1 MITGPGKDRVRALRY
16 GDMALSIPFVAAA
29 GYGIGYWLDVRLGT
43 SWLRIALLIL
53 AIVGVLAGLVMQV
66 LKDQKSK

>member
-1 MITGPGKDRVRALRY
+1 MRALRY
-16 GDMALSIPFVAAA
+16 ADMALAIPFVAAA
-29 GYGIGYWLDVRLGT
+29 GYGIGYWLDGRLGT
-43 SWLRIALLIL
+43 EWLRIALLIL